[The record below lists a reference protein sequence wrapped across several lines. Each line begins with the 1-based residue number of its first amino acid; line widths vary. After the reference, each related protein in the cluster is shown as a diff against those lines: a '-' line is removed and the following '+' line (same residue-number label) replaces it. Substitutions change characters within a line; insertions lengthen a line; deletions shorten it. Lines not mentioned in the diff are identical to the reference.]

1 MQNSEASP
9 SLSKMMSAAQD
20 AECPGDDTYVCC
32 AVIFILEPNFRGIQ
46 SISTL
51 ENELFMTEKS
61 DSETA
66 DEADKKDIE
75 IKGTKGNLDKN
86 VAENSS
92 LVIVHSNTLA
102 FAFIVATVSLK

>member
-1 MQNSEASP
+1 
-9 SLSKMMSAAQD
+9 
-20 AECPGDDTYVCC
+20 
-32 AVIFILEPNFRGIQ
+32 
-46 SISTL
+46 
-51 ENELFMTEKS
+51 MTEES

-75 IKGTKGNLDKN
+75 IKGTKENLDKN

-92 LVIVHSNTLA
+92 LVIVHSSILV

>member
-1 MQNSEASP
+1 
-9 SLSKMMSAAQD
+9 MSAAQD
-20 AECPGDDTYVCC
+20 AECPGGDTYVCC
-32 AVIFILEPNFRGIQ
+32 PVIFISHFRGIQ
-46 SISTL
+46 SISAL
-51 ENELFMTEKS
+51 ENELFMTEES

-66 DEADKKDIE
+66 DEANKKDIGPPALWTIFSNI

-92 LVIVHSNTLA
+92 LVIVHSNILA